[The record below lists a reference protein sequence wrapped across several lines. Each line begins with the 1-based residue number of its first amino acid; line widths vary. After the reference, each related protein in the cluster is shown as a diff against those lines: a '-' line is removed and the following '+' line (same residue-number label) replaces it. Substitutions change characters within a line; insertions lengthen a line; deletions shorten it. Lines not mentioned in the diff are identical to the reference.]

1 MLFYSLPLLLGKLPS
16 LYWHH
21 YSLLVSSVHILLKDK
36 ISSEEVDAAESMLKD
51 FYLLVPELYG
61 ESACTH
67 NVHLLS
73 HLCKYVHLWGPLWT
87 HSLFGYE
94 SKNGLVKHLFYGKT
108 SIFQQLLFNLDACLT
123 LQLVHHHGHISA
135 SQVVNF
141 IGQVSH
147 TYHNKIFMIIVI
159 LLARNKILLY
169 QGYKENFFRQMMTTV
184 RYS

>member
-94 SKNGLVKHLFYGKT
+94 SKNGLVKHFCMEKLAYSSSFYL
-108 SIFQQLLFNLDACLT
+108 ILI
-123 LQLVHHHGHISA
+123 LV
-135 SQVVNF
+135 
-141 IGQVSH
+141 
-147 TYHNKIFMIIVI
+147 
-159 LLARNKILLY
+159 
-169 QGYKENFFRQMMTTV
+169 
-184 RYS
+184 